1 MPPGDRLRAIGE
13 LNQAILDG
21 VPLEV
26 AFERL
31 ATRARALLQADSVLI
46 GTLEP
51 DGAMVRLRAVAG
63 SQAARVQVGM
73 LRPLGETLLAPAIRS
88 GRATVALGAEAS
100 ADLVQA
106 ARRLGIGAVIAVPLA
121 LRGQLFGGIGVART
135 RDQPPFAPADLDLL
149 ETFGAQAA
157 VALEYGRVRDELRRL
172 AVLAERERVA
182 RELHEGVIQDLFGVG
197 LELQALAVASPEPS
211 IARRLLRI
219 VGGLDEVIRD
229 LRNYVFGLR
238 PGALADRQLAE
249 ALGDLAAGFLER
261 TGLPLQ
267 LEVDADLAAR
277 LGGAVAA
284 DIVQIARE
292 ALSNVARHAGASA
305 CRLRLVRE
313 EDTAVLEIA
322 DDGRG
327 LAGRSSERGRGLSN
341 MRARAAALGAALSL
355 APGLAGRGTTVRLK
369 IQT

>member
-13 LNQAILDG
+13 PNQAILDG
-21 VPLEV
+21 VPLDV

-51 DGAMVRLRAVAG
+51 DGAMVRLRAAAG

-88 GRATVALGAEAS
+88 GRATVALGAETS
-100 ADLVQA
+100 ADLVQV
-106 ARRLGIGAVIAVPLA
+106 ARRLGIGDVIAVPLA
-121 LRGQLFGGIGVART
+121 LRGQLFGGIGVARSQ
-135 RDQPPFAPADLDLL
+135 DQPPFAPADLDLL

-172 AVLAERERVA
+172 AVLAERERIA

-197 LELQALAVASPEPS
+197 LELQALAAASAEPAV
-211 IARRLLRI
+211 ARRLVRI
-219 VGGLDEVIRD
+219 VDGLDQVIRD

-238 PGALADRQLAE
+238 PGALADRQLAD
-249 ALGDLAAGFLER
+249 ALTDLGSEWQAR

-267 LEVDADLAAR
+267 LEIDGALAAR
-277 LGGAVAA
+277 LGGAAA
-284 DIVQIARE
+284 GDILQITRE
-292 ALSNVARHAGASA
+292 ALSNVARHAGATT
-305 CRLRLVRE
+305 CRLRLCRE
-313 EDTAVLEIA
+313 HSQAVLEIA

-327 LAGRSSERGRGLSN
+327 LPAATGTTGHGLPN
-341 MRARAAALGAALSL
+341 MRARAAAPGCVL
-355 APGLAGRGTTVRLK
+355 AFGEGLHGRGTSVR
-369 IQT
+369 